1 MNVSY
6 AFKILYNKNDIFLY
20 SINIL
25 FDYYL
30 RNNNYRIFKKKKKKN
45 KIWKKKKK
53 KKKKIKK

>member
-30 RNNNYRIFKKKKKKN
+30 RNNNYRIFKKKKKKK
-45 KIWKKKKK
+45 KIKKKKK
-53 KKKKIKK
+53 